1 MGALQK
7 QVVLRAC
14 AGMGGSLLV
23 AVACSWLPVPELYR
37 FLLAG
42 ALGAIA
48 AILPLMALL
57 QRVQGEAHADAQ
69 AEHPLLQALMPSI
82 FRKARTGEALEQ
94 TLVEGADANAVSA
107 AQVSYA
113 ADRLRSRLDRQVENT
128 NHMTD
133 YAGRI
138 METIRQSAEQ
148 ASEAASAASQAS
160 EVSDQGQTALR
171 EAIEQ
176 VRRVHEQSSET
187 VSLIQALN
195 DKSETIQNVTS
206 VIEGIAEQTNLLALN
221 AAIEAARAGEQGR
234 GFAVVADEVRQ
245 LAGRTSEATKEASST
260 LESIQQDT
268 GHIVT
273 RVKELAT
280 SVENGLD
287 SVEAVGHQLDEINT
301 GSRKVE
307 EQVRWIAEGDQHNE
321 ESLGQ
326 MFGSIES
333 LRDEMRDSDEAVAEL
348 AQQASRLMEL
358 AEQTNAEFALYSSE
372 SYHRRFYEAARTGAA
387 EIARC
392 FEQALE
398 RGELTRE
405 QLFSK
410 ERTPIPGTDPQK
422 YHSPFDA
429 FTDRHLPAIQ
439 EPVVESLE
447 PIVFAITAAPD
458 GYVPTHNNVFAHEP
472 TGDPQVDLVKSRSK
486 RLFNDRTG
494 ARCGSHTRD
503 MLLQTYR
510 RDTGEIMHDLSVPI
524 YVNGTHWGGFR
535 LGYRPAQH

>member
-7 QVVLRAC
+7 QVVLRF
-14 AGMGGSLLV
+14 GTGVVGSVLV
-23 AVACSWLPVPELYR
+23 AFACSWLPVSELFR

-42 ALGAIA
+42 ALGALA
-48 AILPLMALL
+48 ATLPLMALL
-57 QRVQGEAHADAQ
+57 QRVQVEAHADAQ
-69 AEHPLLQALMPSI
+69 AEHPLLQAVMPSI

-107 AQVSYA
+107 AQVSHA

-128 NHMTD
+128 DHIKD
-133 YAGRI
+133 YSGRI

-148 ASEAASAASQAS
+148 ASEAAAAASQAS
-160 EVSDQGQTALR
+160 EVSDQGQAALR

-176 VRRVHEQSSET
+176 VRRVHEQSAET

-195 DKSETIQNVTS
+195 DKSETIQSVTS
-206 VIEGIAEQTNLLALN
+206 VIQGIAEQTNLLALN

-245 LAGRTSEATKEASST
+245 LAGRTSEATQEASST
-260 LESIQQDT
+260 LETIQQDT

-273 RVKELAT
+273 RVKELAS
-280 SVENGLD
+280 SVENGLA
-287 SVEAVGHQLDEINT
+287 SVEAVGGQLDEINA

-307 EQVRWIAEGDQHNE
+307 EQVRGIAEGGQHNE
-321 ESLGQ
+321 QSLGQ

-348 AQQASRLMEL
+348 AQQASTLMEL

-372 SYHRRFYEAARTGAA
+372 SYHRRFYEAAKDGAA
-387 EIARC
+387 AIGRC
-392 FEQALE
+392 FEEALA
-398 RGELTRE
+398 RGEVTQKE
-405 QLFSK
+405 LFSG
-410 ERTPIPGTDPQK
+410 ERTPIPGTEPQK
-422 YHSPFDA
+422 YHSPFDT
-429 FTDRHLPAIQ
+429 FTDRHLPDIQ
-439 EPVVESLE
+439 EPVVASLE

-472 TGDPQVDLVKSRSK
+472 TGDPDVDLVKSRSK

-524 YVNGTHWGGFR
+524 YVNGVHWGGFR
-535 LGYRPAQH
+535 LGYRPN

>member
-42 ALGAIA
+42 GLGAIA

-57 QRVQGEAHADAQ
+57 QRVQVEAHADAQ
-69 AEHPLLQALMPSI
+69 AEHPLLQSVMPSI

-107 AQVSYA
+107 AQVSHA

-128 NHMTD
+128 DHITD
-133 YAGRI
+133 YSGQI
-138 METIRQSAEQ
+138 METIRRSAEQ
-148 ASEAASAASQAS
+148 ASEAAAAASQAS
-160 EVSDQGQTALR
+160 EVSDQGQAALR

-176 VRRVHEQSSET
+176 VRRVHEQSAET

-195 DKSETIQNVTS
+195 DKSETIQSVTS
-206 VIEGIAEQTNLLALN
+206 VIQGIAEQTNLLALN

-245 LAGRTSEATKEASST
+245 LAGRTSEATQEASST
-260 LESIQQDT
+260 LEAIQQDT

-273 RVKELAT
+273 RVKELAS
-280 SVENGLD
+280 SVENGLA
-287 SVEAVGHQLDEINT
+287 SVEAVGGQLDELNA

-307 EQVRWIAEGDQHNE
+307 EQVRGIAEGGQHNE
-321 ESLGQ
+321 QSLGQ

-333 LRDEMRDSDEAVAEL
+333 LRDEMRDSDEAVAGL
-348 AQQASRLMEL
+348 AQQASTLMEL

-372 SYHRRFYEAARTGAA
+372 SYHRRFYEAAKDGAA
-387 EIARC
+387 AIRRC
-392 FEQALE
+392 FEEALA
-398 RGELTRE
+398 RGEITQD
-405 QLFSK
+405 QLFSG
-410 ERTPIPGTDPQK
+410 ERTPIPGTEPQK
-422 YHSPFDA
+422 YHSPFDT
-429 FTDRHLPAIQ
+429 FTDRHLPDIQ
-439 EPVVESLE
+439 EPVVASLE

-458 GYVPTHNNVFAHEP
+458 GYVPTHNNVFAYEP
-472 TGDPQVDLVKSRSK
+472 TGDPDVDLVKSRSK

-524 YVNGTHWGGFR
+524 YVNGRHWGGFR
-535 LGYRPAQH
+535 LGYRPNQN